1 MKNALGKKVMKLTSA
16 VLAASVFAALATN
29 YKESKPVYAA
39 TLKNADNTTLGTSQ
53 IGNPKAPA
61 DKDDPWTGNYVYFGE
76 YDSNPIKFRVLAS
89 NTDVYGE
96 DALFLDSDRIL
107 FSADFNSIKGYPS
120 LVSSYDNSWDNSDL
134 REYLN
139 GEFLTNSFT
148 GREKNTILGC
158 YGSGGVDAFTPG
170 SYEEVHYKEPSKL
183 VDDRVFL
190 LDGGEILNP
199 DYGYYHATGCL
210 YWASTPWQYET
221 VKNHTKEGE
230 GFWWLRTE
238 TTDPADEFA
247 GGISNE
253 GEHPGVFSSAKIGEG
268 GADLGVAPALNVKQS
283 SILFSTEIVAPDS
296 DGYNGEYK
304 LTVIDESIDFKKLD
318 GFEGAFWSSET
329 GAFLEVPYKSTSG
342 VTTYALL
349 ILDKEYAAGNT
360 NGAKILY
367 YGNLTEAN
375 NLLWSET
382 GLDKAGWGTEYFV
395 YTIAEIRNADSTTD
409 YSSVPIKLDKPAD
422 VVYEPG
428 PADYAIN
435 VTTDGNGTAS
445 ASTTY
450 ALTGDEITLTATPN
464 DGYQFKEWQVI
475 AGNVTITDN
484 KFILGVY
491 DVQIKAIFEES
502 AFTPYSLV
510 KIGDKEV
517 TAEETAA
524 EEMPKIVTDTTS
536 DSTFTIKPA
545 TGVVDNSFEN
555 FDYVAV
561 DGVKLTKDVDYTVT
575 KGSTIITLKA
585 SYLKTLSAGEHVIL
599 VNFKDGSTAVKLTVN
614 AAPAPANM
622 PATGES
628 QTAMLTGSVLVI
640 AALGIMFVV
649 EAKKRK
655 EEA

>member
-107 FSADFNSIKGYPS
+107 FSADFNSIKGDPS

-253 GEHPGVFSSAKIGEG
+253 GEHPGIFSSAKIGEG

-491 DVQIKAIFEES
+491 DVQIKAIFEKVD
-502 AFTPYSLV
+502 FTPYSLV
-510 KIGDKEV
+510 KIGDTEV
-517 TAEETAA
+517 TGEEDSKVTADGT
-524 EEMPKIVTDTTS
+524 KDT
-536 DSTFTIKPA
+536 TFTIK
-545 TGVVDNSFEN
+545 GVGAEDNSYEN
-555 FDYVAV
+555 LEYVAV
-561 DGVKLTKDVDYTVT
+561 DGTKLTKDVEYTAE

-599 VNFKDGSTAVKLTVN
+599 VNFKDGSTTVKLTVN

-655 EEA
+655 EET

>member
-1 MKNALGKKVMKLTSA
+1 MSMTLKSRMMK
-16 VLAASVFAALATN
+16 AASAAIAASLCAALIPNVMGDQTV
-29 YKESKPVYAA
+29 SAA
-39 TLKNADNTTLGTSQ
+39 TAKTKENTSLGTTQ
-53 IGNPKAPA
+53 IANPKTPS
-61 DKDDPWTGNYVYFGE
+61 DKDAAWTGNYVYFGE
-76 YDSNPIKFRVLAS
+76 YGGSPIKFRVLSS

-96 DALFLDSDRIL
+96 DALFLDSDKIL
-107 FSADFNSIKGYPS
+107 FKDKFNSVKGDPADD
-120 LVSSYDNSWDNSDL
+120 SSWNNSWEDSDI
-134 REYLN
+134 RAYLN
-139 GEFLTNSFT
+139 GDFLTNSFT
-148 GREKNTILGC
+148 GSEKNSILGC
-158 YGSGGVDAFTPG
+158 YGTGGVAAYTAG
-170 SYEEVHYKEPSKL
+170 TYEEFHFVGPKAL
-183 VDDRVFL
+183 VDDRIFL
-190 LDGGEILNP
+190 LDAGELFNP
-199 DYGYYHATGCL
+199 DYGYFYDTGCESW
-210 YWASTPWQYET
+210 YPNPWVYHSVE
-221 VKNHTKEGE
+221 NHSKGDYYHI
-230 GFWWLRTE
+230 RTE
-238 TTDPADEFA
+238 NDDPANEFS
-247 GGISNE
+247 GGVAPVSANT
-253 GEHPGVFSSAKIGEG
+253 GVVSSLQIDDPDG
-268 GADLGVAPALNVKQS
+268 GVAPALNVKQS

-329 GAFLEVPYKSTSG
+329 GAFLEVPYNSTSG

-360 NGAKILY
+360 NGANILY

-395 YTIAEIRNADSTTD
+395 YTIAEIRNADSATD
-409 YSSVPIKLDKPAD
+409 YSTVPIKLDKPAD

-524 EEMPKIVTDTTS
+524 EETPKIVTDTTS

-575 KGSTIITLKA
+575 KGSTIITLTE
-585 SYLKTLSAGEHVIL
+585 SYLKTLSAGDHVIL
-599 VNFKDGSTAVKLTVN
+599 INFTDGSTTVNLTVN
-614 AAPAPANM
+614 APANAASV

-628 QTAMLTGSVLVI
+628 QMTMTLGAILVI
-640 AALGIMFVV
+640 SALGIAVFVQSN
-649 EAKKRK
+649 KRK
-655 EEA
+655 EEI

>member
-1 MKNALGKKVMKLTSA
+1 MKNALGKKVMKLASA

-107 FSADFNSIKGYPS
+107 FSADFNSIKGDPS
-120 LVSSYDNSWDNSDL
+120 LASSYDNSWDNSDL

-170 SYEEVHYKEPSKL
+170 SYEECHYKEPSKL

-210 YWASTPWQYET
+210 HWTSTPWQYET

-247 GGISNE
+247 GGISNA
-253 GEHPGVFSSAKIGEG
+253 GEHPGVFSTAKIGEG

-329 GAFLEVPYKSTSG
+329 GAFLEVPYNSTSG

-491 DVQIKAIFEES
+491 DVQIKAVFEES

-524 EEMPKIVTDTTS
+524 EETPKIVTDTTS

-555 FDYVAV
+555 FEYVAV
-561 DGVKLTKDVDYTVT
+561 DGTKLTRDVEYTVS
-575 KGSTIITLKA
+575 KGSTIITLKD
-585 SYLKTLSAGEHVIL
+585 SYLKTLSAGDHVIL
-599 VNFKDGSTAVKLTVN
+599 INFSDGSTIVNLTVN
-614 AAPAPANM
+614 APANAANV
-622 PATGES
+622 PATGEG
-628 QTAMLTGSVLVI
+628 QTTMMLGTVLVI
-640 AALGIMFVV
+640 SALGIVVFVS
-649 EAKKRK
+649 AKKRK
-655 EEA
+655 EEI

>member
-1 MKNALGKKVMKLTSA
+1 MSMTLKSRMMK
-16 VLAASVFAALATN
+16 AASAAIAASLCAALIPNVMGDQTV
-29 YKESKPVYAA
+29 SAA
-39 TLKNADNTTLGTSQ
+39 TTKNKENTSLGTTQ
-53 IGNPKAPA
+53 IANPKTPS
-61 DKDDPWTGNYVYFGE
+61 DKDAAWTGNYVYFGE
-76 YDSNPIKFRVLAS
+76 YGGSPIKFRVLSS
-89 NTDVYGE
+89 NTNAYGE
-96 DALFLDSDRIL
+96 DALFLDSDEIL
-107 FSADFNSIKGYPS
+107 FTADFNTVKGDPT
-120 LVSSYDNSWDNSDL
+120 LDSSYDNSWDNSDI
-134 REYLN
+134 RSYLN
-139 GEFLTNSFT
+139 GDFFTDSFT
-148 GREKNTILGC
+148 GSERDSILGC
-158 YGSGGVDAFTPG
+158 YGDGGVAP
-170 SYEEVHYKEPSKL
+170 YEDGTYEKFHYVAPSNL
-183 VDDRVFL
+183 VDDRIFL
-190 LDGGEILNP
+190 LDAGEVLNP
-199 DYGYYHATGCL
+199 DYGYYHATGVL
-210 YWASTPWQYET
+210 QWTSASWEHET
-221 VKNHTKEGE
+221 VKNHIKEGG

-238 TTDPADEFA
+238 TDDPVDEFA
-247 GGISNE
+247 GGIASTGDYP
-253 GEHPGVFSSAKIGEG
+253 GEFSSSKLGEG
-268 GADLGVAPALNVKQS
+268 AATCGVAPALNVKQS

-329 GAFLEVPYKSTSG
+329 GAFLEVPYNSTSG

-475 AGNVTITDN
+475 AGNITITDN

-524 EEMPKIVTDTTS
+524 EETPKIVTDTTS

-575 KGSTIITLKA
+575 KGSTIITLTK
-585 SYLKTLSAGEHVIL
+585 SYLKTLSAGDHVIL
-599 VNFKDGSTAVKLTVN
+599 INFTDGSTTVNLTVN
-614 AAPAPANM
+614 APANAASI

-628 QTAMLTGSVLVI
+628 QMTMTLGAILVI
-640 AALGIMFVV
+640 SALGIAVFVQS
-649 EAKKRK
+649 KKRK
-655 EEA
+655 EEI

>member
-1 MKNALGKKVMKLTSA
+1 MNMTLKSKMMKVASA
-16 VLAASVFAALATN
+16 AIAASLCTALIPNVMGDQTV
-29 YKESKPVYAA
+29 SAA
-39 TLKNADNTTLGTSQ
+39 TAKTKENTSLGTAQ
-53 IGNPKAPA
+53 IANPKAPE
-61 DKDDPWTGNYVYFGE
+61 DKDAAWTGNYVYFGN
-76 YDSNPIKFRVLAS
+76 YNGSPIKFRVLAS
-89 NTDVYGE
+89 DTDVYGE
-96 DALFLDSDRIL
+96 DTLLLDSDKIL
-107 FSADFNSIKGYPS
+107 FDSVFNTIKGDPSDINNWDNDWADSDIRTLLNDTFLTDSFTGTEINSIKNCSGTGG
-120 LVSSYDNSWDNSDL
+120 NSA
-134 REYLN
+134 YAA
-139 GEFLTNSFT
+139 GT
-148 GREKNTILGC
+148 
-158 YGSGGVDAFTPG
+158 
-170 SYEEVHYKEPSKL
+170 YEENYFGVPTAL
-183 VDDRVFL
+183 ADDKIFFL
-190 LDGGEILNP
+190 DAGDILNP
-199 DYGYYHATGCL
+199 DYGYFNSAGYPT
-210 YWASTPWQYET
+210 WDPWTYES
-221 VKNHTKEGE
+221 VKNRVKEG
-230 GFWWLRTE
+230 GDFWWMRTE
-238 TTDPADEFA
+238 KKGDGEYAN
-247 GGISNE
+247 GI
-253 GEHPGVFSSAKIGEG
+253 ATEG
-268 GADLGVAPALNVKQS
+268 GNPGIFSAAQICAPDCGVAPALNVKQS

-524 EEMPKIVTDTTS
+524 EETPKIVTDTTS

-599 VNFKDGSTAVKLTVN
+599 VNFKDGSTTVKLTVN

>member
-107 FSADFNSIKGYPS
+107 FSADFNSIKGDPS

-253 GEHPGVFSSAKIGEG
+253 GEHPGIFSSAKIGEG

-475 AGNVTITDN
+475 AGNVTIKDN

-491 DVQIKAIFEES
+491 DVQIKAIFEKVD
-502 AFTPYSLV
+502 FTPYSLV
-510 KIGDKEV
+510 KIGDTEV
-517 TAEETAA
+517 TGEEDSKVTADGT
-524 EEMPKIVTDTTS
+524 KDT
-536 DSTFTIKPA
+536 TFTIK
-545 TGVVDNSFEN
+545 GVGAEDNSYEN
-555 FDYVAV
+555 LEYVAV
-561 DGVKLTKDVDYTVT
+561 DGTKLTKDVEYTAE

-599 VNFKDGSTAVKLTVN
+599 VNFKDGSTTVKLTVN

>member
-107 FSADFNSIKGYPS
+107 FSADFNSIKGDPS

-253 GEHPGVFSSAKIGEG
+253 GEHPGIFSSAKIGEG

-491 DVQIKAIFEES
+491 DVQIKAIFEKVD
-502 AFTPYSLV
+502 FTPYSLV
-510 KIGDKEV
+510 KIGDTEV
-517 TAEETAA
+517 TGEEDSKVTADGT
-524 EEMPKIVTDTTS
+524 KDT
-536 DSTFTIKPA
+536 TFTIK
-545 TGVVDNSFEN
+545 GVGAEDNSYEN
-555 FDYVAV
+555 LEYVAV
-561 DGVKLTKDVDYTVT
+561 DGTKLTKDVEYTAE

-599 VNFKDGSTAVKLTVN
+599 VNFKDGSTTVKLTVN